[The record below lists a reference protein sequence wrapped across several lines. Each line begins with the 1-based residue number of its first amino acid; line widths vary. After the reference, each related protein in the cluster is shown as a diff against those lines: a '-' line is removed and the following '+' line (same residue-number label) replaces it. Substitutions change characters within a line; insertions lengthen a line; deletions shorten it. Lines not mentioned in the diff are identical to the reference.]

1 VTCVDPCV
9 QEVCSTYES
18 SPQFSELLSEIQAAE
33 DLAESNEILVRTDDG
48 DDFLSDSHVTVA
60 HCQQC

>member
-1 VTCVDPCV
+1 MCSVDPCV

-33 DLAESNEILVRTDDG
+33 DLADSNEILVRTDAG
-48 DDFLSDSHVTVA
+48 
-60 HCQQC
+60 